1 MIFFILSFIV
11 VVPPSLRARTPPD
24 SLEMEKLREE
34 HEELQKNLRASASQ
48 SRRQAD
54 SHDAQQL
61 RALLNRRDEL
71 NEQLERER
79 LSQAE
84 LDREVMT
91 FRHQMRTHTLTHC
104 THTLHTHAT
113 KWLSYL
119 QFKTHAVHT
128 EAVFLKEHRQSGKTN
143 PIEVSHSPFTE
154 FIIHGRAFQHEL
166 YSVLYYIY
174 SPGKSITVCTILP
187 SERHCSNLKS
197 GHVT

>member
-91 FRHQMRTHTLTHC
+91 FRHHMRAHTHSLTARIHC
-104 THTLHTHAT
+104 THT
-113 KWLSYL
+113 
-119 QFKTHAVHT
+119 Q
-128 EAVFLKEHRQSGKTN
+128 QSGWVIYNSKHMLYIRKPSSLKN
-143 PIEVSHSPFTE
+143 IV
-154 FIIHGRAFQHEL
+154 RAERQTQ
-166 YSVLYYIY
+166 S
-174 SPGKSITVCTILP
+174 KSLTLLLLN
-187 SERHCSNLKS
+187 S
-197 GHVT
+197 